1 MTNWLKEKTTETTTW
16 IALTLLLVLL
26 ISPGD
31 TIPAWT
37 LVALFFVPASWLQE
51 QVDTIAPVVSG
62 WIDQLKGEQE

>member
-37 LVALFFVPASWLQE
+37 LVALFFTPSSWLQE
-51 QVDTIAPVVSG
+51 QVDKIAPVVSG